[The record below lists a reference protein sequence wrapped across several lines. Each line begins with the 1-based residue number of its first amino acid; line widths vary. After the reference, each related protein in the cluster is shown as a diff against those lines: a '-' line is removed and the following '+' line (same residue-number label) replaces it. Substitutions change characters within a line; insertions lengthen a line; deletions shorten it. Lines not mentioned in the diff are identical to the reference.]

1 MTKAK
6 AGVIVFPG
14 TNCDRDTYHAVKYT
28 AGIDVDYVWYEK
40 RSLRGYQL
48 VLIPGGFSYG
58 DYLRAG
64 ALARF
69 SPVME
74 ALRDYSDR
82 GGMVLGICNGFQILL
97 EASMLPGAMQKNKTL
112 RFICRDVTVRVERN
126 DTPFTLLY
134 RKGEV
139 LRIPIAHADGNYY
152 ASRESLRHI
161 EEDDRVVFRY
171 VDRMGRPT
179 QEANPN
185 GSVNDIAGMCNAGGN
200 ILAMMPHPERASDKL
215 LGSDDGRKL
224 FLSIKKALK

>member
-14 TNCDRDTYHAVKYT
+14 TNCDRDTSYAVKYT
-28 AGIDVDYVWYEK
+28 ADIDVDYVWYEK

-112 RFICRDVTVRVERN
+112 RFICRDVTIRVERN

-161 EEDDRVVFRY
+161 EDDDRVVFRY
-171 VDRMGRPT
+171 VDGRGRPT

-185 GSVNDIAGMCNAGGN
+185 GSVNGIAGMCNAGGN
-200 ILAMMPHPERASDKL
+200 ILAMMP
-215 LGSDDGRKL
+215 GR
-224 FLSIKKALK
+224 